1 MYEKYGIRFQERI
14 INNAR
19 FLTDFN
25 RYLKNQQR
33 KLERDD
39 KKGAENK
46 AEGNQPIRR
55 STKKYSGGGIASL
68 IK

>member
-39 KKGAENK
+39 KKGEDKK
-46 AEGNQPIRR
+46 AEGN
-55 STKKYSGGGIASL
+55 
-68 IK
+68 